1 MQKSTNGINELEIVH
16 GRLVNWL
23 GERNTAILA
32 LVTSFIVAE
41 GYGRATG
48 MSMVLIL
55 FVIHAPEGFA
65 QPALT
70 ALTSNGA
77 PPDAQGELQGGIAS
91 AQNLALLAGTVMFAQ
106 IFGYFLQEGS
116 PLQSP
121 NAGYFISATPSI
133 AALAIFVRLPN
144 RTTA

>member
-1 MQKSTNGINELEIVH
+1 
-16 GRLVNWL
+16 
-23 GERNTAILA
+23 
-32 LVTSFIVAE
+32 
-41 GYGRATG
+41 
-48 MSMVLIL
+48 MVLIL

-70 ALTSNGA
+70 ALMSKDA
-77 PPDAQGELQGGIAS
+77 PADAQGELQGGIAS

-121 NAGYFISATPSI
+121 NVGYFISA
-133 AALAIFVRLPN
+133 ALCLAGAGDLCAPAQPH
-144 RTTA
+144 TA

>member
-1 MQKSTNGINELEIVH
+1 VQGGLTGPVVK
-16 GRLVNWL
+16 WL

-32 LVTSFIVAE
+32 LVTSVIAAT
-41 GYGRATG
+41 GYGLATG
-48 MSMVLIL
+48 ISMVLIL

-70 ALTSNGA
+70 ALMSKDA

-91 AQNLALLAGTVMFAQ
+91 AQNLAMLAGTVMFAQ
-106 IFGYFLQEGS
+106 IFGYFLHEGS

-121 NAGYFISATPSI
+121 NVGYFISATLCMI
-133 AALAIFVRLPN
+133 ALLIFARLPS
-144 RTTA
+144 RTPA